1 MLPDTHERRI
11 INMDPTMVLA
21 QQRMRVGESTNEVD
35 RSGRVVRKDT
45 SATTSSLE
53 IGTNIK
59 EKEKDQE
66 SFRQLQELF
75 SNGTECNVVWVT
87 TDDVFKGGWVDQES
101 NMDAVTSV

>member
-1 MLPDTHERRI
+1 MRQLRFEQRVDQDWSTSPCIDYQVLADTHERRI

-21 QQRMRVGESTNEVD
+21 QQRMHVGESIHEVD

-45 SATTSSLE
+45 SALE
-53 IGTNIK
+53 IGINIQ

-75 SNGTECNVVWVT
+75 SNGTECNGV
-87 TDDVFKGGWVDQES
+87 
-101 NMDAVTSV
+101 